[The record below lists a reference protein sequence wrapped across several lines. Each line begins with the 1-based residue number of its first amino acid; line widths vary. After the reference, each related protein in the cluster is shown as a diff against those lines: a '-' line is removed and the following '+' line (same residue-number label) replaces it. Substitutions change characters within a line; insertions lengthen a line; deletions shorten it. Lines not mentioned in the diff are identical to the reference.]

1 MKRVINYFQLSF
13 FVLIFVLLI
22 SNLIFLNN
30 ISNKLE
36 KFQEKI
42 YDEIKVNT
50 EKIELKIEE
59 SNKDIFQKQ
68 EIISELIYST
78 YENTTLQIKQSQNIN
93 ETYSKVLEETK
104 KKINHKFEEGYNE
117 IPKLKEAAISLYDNK
132 KYLEAYNKFKNV
144 LFFEEDNHEIRNML
158 IKSLYYLNPANTTNY
173 TEILDEINKLKST
186 VFCDAEIEKIEN
198 IIKMERGEIDE

>member
-59 SNKDIFQKQ
+59 SNKDIFEKQ

>member
-1 MKRVINYFQLSF
+1 MKRVINYFQITF

-36 KFQEKI
+36 RFEEKI

-59 SNKDIFQKQ
+59 SNKDIFEKQ
-68 EIISELIYST
+68 EIISEMIYST

-93 ETYSKVLEETK
+93 ETYGKVLEETK
-104 KKINHKFEEGYNE
+104 KEINHKLEEGYNE
-117 IPKLKEAAISLYDNK
+117 IPKLKEAGFGFYDNK
-132 KYLEAYNKFKNV
+132 NYLEAYNKFKNI
-144 LFFEEDNHEIRNML
+144 LFFEEDNNEIRNML
-158 IKSLYYLNPANTTNY
+158 IKSLYYSNPANTTNY
-173 TEILDEINKLKST
+173 TEIMDEIKKLKNT
-186 VFCDAEIEKIEN
+186 VFIDAEIEKIEN